1 MLGDMVSTD
10 WPTLIIRIAL
20 TLWLIAISVWDRMQQ
35 RVPNVLVL
43 PVMFGALG
51 WQVYLAVTSGV
62 WGRVWF
68 ALLAWVVLFMLW
80 KVNVFGGGDSKL
92 VMALFALFPEMSF
105 LVLFCAVVIIVSI
118 PLLINKYT
126 KRGLRETLKGAG
138 RRMAKG
144 PLLPTA
150 EELHTQG
157 SPHCWSLA
165 LPGVIY
171 LWLPL

>member
-1 MLGDMVSTD
+1 MSTG
-10 WPTLIIRIAL
+10 WPSLMIRIAL
-20 TLWLIAISVWDRMQQ
+20 TLWLIAISVWDRMHQ

-43 PVMFGALG
+43 PVMFGAFA
-51 WQVYLAVTSGV
+51 WQVYLTTTDGI
-62 WGRVWF
+62 WNRVWF
-68 ALLAWVVLFMLW
+68 VLFAWVVLFMLW

-92 VMALFALFPEMSF
+92 VMALFALFPEMQF
-105 LVLFCAVVIIVSI
+105 LVLFCVVVIAVSI
-118 PLLINKYT
+118 PLLITKYT

-138 RRMAKG
+138 RRMVKG

-150 EELHTQG
+150 QELHAQG